1 MFRTRT
7 HDLSDITIFTAT
19 NFNIYQNITFSIQ
32 KAFAN
37 KNKFTATT
45 TAAKQKKKFTKNLS

>member
-1 MFRTRT
+1 MFQTRT

-32 KAFAN
+32 KAIAN
-37 KNKFTATT
+37 KNRFTVNDNSSET
-45 TAAKQKKKFTKNLS
+45 KKEVY

>member
-32 KAFAN
+32 KAFA
-37 KNKFTATT
+37 KNKFTVTT